1 MGQSLAG
8 LVLGGLSFCCFFPYP
23 SAKTISFLYF
33 SVETKQK
40 KTLERDNVTT
50 CLEMKIQNTSHSI
63 ESLLSS
69 CLIIDDGPL
78 GFVELTSRG
87 QL

>member
-40 KTLERDNVTT
+40 KNVGEGQCDDVFRD
-50 CLEMKIQNTSHSI
+50 ENTKHQPF
-63 ESLLSS
+63 
-69 CLIIDDGPL
+69 D
-78 GFVELTSRG
+78 
-87 QL
+87 